1 MLNTPQKEWR
11 ICYCH
16 IYLHLYTN
24 AVWSVQ
30 LVLENVSNVR
40 CLWLMSV
47 CECISE
53 VWKVSVRIACGWRAF
68 SIPARMKPYFHS
80 ALHKTCCTI
89 LNLSMLLLNQKR
101 LESYRVFTI
110 WKYIFCVHMHLDLFM
125 NFKSNFNVWFAVYDW
140 WLLISSNQF

>member
-68 SIPARMKPYFHS
+68 SIPARMKLYFHS

-89 LNLSMLLLNQKR
+89 LNLSMLLFDKNVLNHTEYLQYENIYFVCIYI
-101 LESYRVFTI
+101 LIFLWILRVI
-110 WKYIFCVHMHLDLFM
+110 SMCDLQFM
-125 NFKSNFNVWFAVYDW
+125 IDGC
-140 WLLISSNQF
+140 